1 MKIDWYTL
9 CYNEEF
15 IIPWIIQYW
24 EKLISD
30 GIDLHVYVYDNH
42 STDKSVEMLSKYD
55 WITINYFTT
64 DGQDDI
70 IQAQV
75 KNSVWQNSKGNADFV
90 VVSDFDEIIW
100 SNELISVLNDMKN
113 GGYNVLGTP
122 WYAFCGD
129 KIPKFSKKKYLHQQV
144 KKGYKQIINH
154 QKDMQ
159 EFGKFMLFDPN
170 LIESMNYSVGCHI
183 SNPYPYM
190 KLYETDKVIEF
201 HINKGLSEDYFV
213 NRRKTMNDNL
223 SSTNKRYNMC
233 YEYGFPEEKS
243 REEYQRYQR
252 DSIDISKL

>member
-30 GIDLHVYVYDNH
+30 GIDLHVYVYDNN
-42 STDKSVEMLSKYD
+42 STDKSVEMLSQYD

-64 DGQDDI
+64 SGQDDI
-70 IQAQV
+70 IQAQI
-75 KNSVWQNSKGNADFV
+75 KNSVWYNSKGKADFV

-100 SNELISVLNDMKN
+100 SNDLITVLNDMKKD
-113 GGYNVLGTP
+113 GYNVLGTP

-129 KIPKFSKKKYLHQQV
+129 KIPKFSNKKYLHQLV
-144 KKGYKQIINH
+144 KKGYKQTINH

-183 SNPYPYM
+183 SNPTPYM
-190 KLYETDKVIEF
+190 KLYETDKVVEF

-223 SSTNKRYNMC
+223 SETNKKFHMC

-243 REEYQRYQR
+243 REEYRRCQM
-252 DSIDISKL
+252 DSVDISKL